1 MIVGAGVLIGTVL
14 YVLAEPLL
22 KLMGAQGELL
32 ELAVQY
38 LRVYAMCA
46 PITTIIFAV
55 DNYLRIC
62 GK

>member
-46 PITTIIFAV
+46 PITTII
-55 DNYLRIC
+55 LQWTII
-62 GK
+62 

>member
-38 LRVYAMCA
+38 LRVYACVPA
-46 PITTIIFAV
+46 LLLLFLQWTII
-55 DNYLRIC
+55 
-62 GK
+62 